1 MKIAQICPRYSPD
14 IGGVET
20 HVKEI
25 SERLV
30 KAGHDIEVI
39 TTDPTGKLKKRDI
52 INGVKV
58 IRFRSF
64 APGNAYYFAPQIYF
78 YLKKHNYDV
87 IHAHSY
93 HALPALFAAFGK
105 GKRRLVFTP
114 HYHRSGHT
122 AFRNLLHKP
131 YRLFGKVIFSRA
143 DSIICVSEYEKR
155 LVETDFR
162 VAGKTVKIPNGINLK
177 EFEHLRTQQKDKGI
191 EGKARKGITEE
202 EQAGKEEVEKGKAE
216 EGKTGKIKAGEKGPG
231 KRKTLLYVG
240 RLEEYKGVQY
250 IIQSLPEI
258 QEFRLRI
265 VGKGPYEAEL
275 RNLAKNLGVEGRVEW
290 LKDLSR
296 EKLLECYADA
306 DIFLMLSSHEAYGIT
321 VAEALAAGTPC
332 VVAKGSA
339 LEEFVDGV
347 RCLGIDEPIKKEEI
361 IKLINQLKDV
371 KQNNEFIIENLT
383 VFDWNYVTEKIENI
397 YMHK

>member
-30 KAGHDIEVI
+30 KAGHDVEVI
-39 TTDPTGKLKKRDI
+39 TTDPTGKLNKKDM

-58 IRFRSF
+58 IRFGSF

-93 HALPALFAAFGK
+93 HALPAFFASLARCDGK
-105 GKRRLVFTP
+105 FVFTP
-114 HYHRSGHT
+114 HYHRRGHT

-131 YRLFGKVIFSRA
+131 YRLIGKMIFSRA
-143 DSIICVSEYEKR
+143 DSVICVSEYEKK
-155 LVETDFR
+155 LVESDFK
-162 VAGKTVKIPNGINLK
+162 VAAKTVKIPNGINLR
-177 EFEHLRTQQKDKGI
+177 EFENLRQL
-191 EGKARKGITEE
+191 GKSSEE
-202 EQAGKEEVEKGKAE
+202 
-216 EGKTGKIKAGEKGPG
+216 KTGRE
-231 KRKTLLYVG
+231 KTLLYVG

-250 IIQSLPEI
+250 IIQSLPEL
-258 QEFRLRI
+258 QDFRLRV

-275 RNLAKNLGVEGRVEW
+275 CSMAKSLGVERRVEW

-296 EKLLECYADA
+296 KELLECYANA

-321 VAEALAAGTPC
+321 VAESLAAGTPC
-332 VVAKGSA
+332 IVAKGSA
-339 LEEFVDGV
+339 LEEFVDGKACVGIEMPVTAKKVVKAV
-347 RCLGIDEPIKKEEI
+347 RDLEKGKREKG
-361 IKLINQLKDV
+361 NGLKS
-371 KQNNEFIIENLT
+371 IM
-383 VFDWNYVTEKIENI
+383 DWNEVAERTIKVYEFTIQSGSCL
-397 YMHK
+397 

>member
-1 MKIAQICPRYSPD
+1 MKIVQICPRYSPD

-30 KAGHDIEVI
+30 KAGHDVEVI
-39 TTDPTGKLKKRDI
+39 TTDPTGKLDKRDT

-78 YLKKHNYDV
+78 YLKEHNFDV

-93 HALPALFAAFGK
+93 HAFPALLAALG
-105 GKRRLVFTP
+105 RRERRFVFTP

-131 YRLFGKVIFSRA
+131 YRLVGKVIFSRA
-143 DSIICVSEYEKR
+143 DSVICVSDYERK
-155 LVETDFR
+155 LVEADFR
-162 VAGKTVKIPNGINLK
+162 VSGKTVKIPNGINLA
-177 EFEHLRTQQKDKGI
+177 EFEHLRAQQKDKGA
-191 EGKARKGITEE
+191 ESRT
-202 EQAGKEEVEKGKAE
+202 GKEIAGGEKAE
-216 EGKTGKIKAGEKGPG
+216 KEKSQKEKI
-231 KRKTLLYVG
+231 LLYVG

-250 IIQSLPEI
+250 IIQSLPEL

-275 RNLAKNLGVEGRVEW
+275 RSMAKSLKVEGRVEW

-296 EKLLECYADA
+296 KELLECYADA

-339 LEEFVDGV
+339 LEEFIDGKSCV
-347 RCLGIDEPIKKEEI
+347 GIETPVTAEKTIKVLQNFETIKKEHSSGR
-361 IKLINQLKDV
+361 LKG
-371 KQNNEFIIENLT
+371 IM
-383 VFDWNYVTEKIENI
+383 DWNEVSARIEKEYLRQSN
-397 YMHK
+397 KTNQ

>member
-30 KAGHDIEVI
+30 KEGHDVEVV
-39 TTDPTGKLKKRDI
+39 TTDPTGRLNKRDT

-64 APGNAYYFAPQIYF
+64 APGNAYYFAPQIYL

-93 HALPALFAAFGK
+93 HALPALFAALGK
-105 GKRRLVFTP
+105 SERRLVFTP

-131 YRLFGKVIFSRA
+131 YRLFGEVIFSRA
-143 DSIICVSEYEKR
+143 DSVICVSEYEKK
-155 LVETDFR
+155 LVESDFR
-162 VAGKTVKIPNGINLK
+162 VSGKTVKIPNGINLA
-177 EFEHLRTQQKDKGI
+177 EFEYLRKRQKDESI
-191 EGKARKGITEE
+191 ERET
-202 EQAGKEEVEKGKAE
+202 GKE
-216 EGKTGKIKAGEKGPG
+216 
-231 KRKTLLYVG
+231 KTLLYVG

-250 IIQSLPEI
+250 IIQSLPEL
-258 QEFRLRI
+258 QGFRLKV
-265 VGKGPYEAEL
+265 VGKGPYEEEL
-275 RNLAKNLGVEGRVEW
+275 HNMAKNLGVIERVEW

-296 EKLLECYADA
+296 KELLECYADA

-339 LEEFVDGV
+339 LEEFVDGENCV
-347 RCLGIDEPIKKEEI
+347 G
-361 IKLINQLKDV
+361 
-371 KQNNEFIIENLT
+371 IENPVTSNNLIKAIRDMEKGNREKKYGLKSIK
-383 VFDWNYVTEKIENI
+383 DWNEVTEKII
-397 YMHK
+397 KVYDSTF

>member
-1 MKIAQICPRYSPD
+1 LKIAQICPRYSPD

-30 KAGHDIEVI
+30 KAGHAVEVI
-39 TTDPTGKLKKRDI
+39 TTDSTGKLTRRDN

-64 APGNAYYFAPQIYF
+64 APGNAYFISPQIYF
-78 YLKKHNYDV
+78 YLRKHNFDV

-105 GKRRLVFTP
+105 YGRRFVFTP

-122 AFRNLLHKP
+122 AFRDLLHKP
-131 YRLFGKVIFSRA
+131 YRLFGKTIFARA
-143 DSIICVSEYEKR
+143 DSVICVSEYEKK
-155 LVETDFR
+155 LIEADFR
-162 VAGKTVKIPNGINLK
+162 VSGKTVKIPNGINLA
-177 EFEHLRTQQKDKGI
+177 EFEYLR
-191 EGKARKGITEE
+191 ARKKKDSIQWKTEKIITGKKTIDEE
-202 EQAGKEEVEKGKAE
+202 YTGKGKTQK
-216 EGKTGKIKAGEKGPG
+216 GKLEK
-231 KRKTLLYVG
+231 KSEKEKVLLYVG

-250 IIQSLPEI
+250 IIQSLPELK
-258 QEFRLRI
+258 EFRFKV

-275 RNLAKNLGVEGRVEW
+275 HSMAKDLGVEKKIDW

-296 EKLLECYADA
+296 KELLECYADA

-321 VAEALAAGTPC
+321 VAEALAAGTPS

-339 LEEFVDGV
+339 LEEFIDGT
-347 RCLGIDEPIKKEEI
+347 RCLGAENPIKKEEL
-361 IKLINQLKDV
+361 IKLINQIKDM
-371 KQNNEFIIENLT
+371 KQENKFIMDNLTIFDWDCITKQIEN
-383 VFDWNYVTEKIENI
+383 VYNN
-397 YMHK
+397 